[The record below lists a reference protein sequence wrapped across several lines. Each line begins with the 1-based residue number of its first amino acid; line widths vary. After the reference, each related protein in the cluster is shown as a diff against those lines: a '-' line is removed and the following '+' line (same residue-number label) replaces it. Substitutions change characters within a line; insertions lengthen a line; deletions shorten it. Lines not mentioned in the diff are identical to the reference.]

1 MSIIAVANFKGG
13 VAKTT
18 TGGFMHN
25 PRKGVIQ
32 IETDE
37 THYCLNRSFLTQST
51 LMLCASKLWL
61 RPYVLLV
68 S

>member
-25 PRKGVIQ
+25 PRKGAIQ
-32 IETDE
+32 IED
-37 THYCLNRSFLTQST
+37 
-51 LMLCASKLWL
+51 
-61 RPYVLLV
+61 
-68 S
+68 